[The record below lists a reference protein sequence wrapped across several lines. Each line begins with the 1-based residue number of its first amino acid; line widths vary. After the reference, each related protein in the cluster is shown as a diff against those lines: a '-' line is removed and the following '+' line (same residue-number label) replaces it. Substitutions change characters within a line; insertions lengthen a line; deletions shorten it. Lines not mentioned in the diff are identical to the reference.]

1 MHMLFPLLSSE
12 FFVFPKLCSTMCSS
26 WYLVNVCW
34 RSMYHIRKAG
44 LAWDLASRTVRIW
57 YYIWRIVHCQISP
70 KNLKLSM
77 ADYISEKWPQHY
89 FQPHMFFLNL
99 ATLCEKIVSVSHPLE
114 IKQDFVIVLTNR
126 MQLKDAVWLSHSKRV
141 QSSAITGNDERK
153 ADRATTP
160 KEISQERIVI
170 WPPVAS

>member
-1 MHMLFPLLSSE
+1 
-12 FFVFPKLCSTMCSS
+12 
-26 WYLVNVCW
+26 
-34 RSMYHIRKAG
+34 
-44 LAWDLASRTVRIW
+44 
-57 YYIWRIVHCQISP
+57 
-70 KNLKLSM
+70 M

-153 ADRATTP
+153 ANKTTTP

-170 WPPVAS
+170 CSLRGACMEGKWVPQPHRPALNSNQLCEWMSKPSDDSPSTQFSDFPAKEPDNMEQRGKPSYSAYANSQPWV